1 MKKIIYIGLI
11 MLATLSFWSCDSF
24 LDSQSYTKKDSG
36 NVPTT
41 VKDAE
46 QMLTGIYSTL
56 QKTVGNVVE
65 THFYMSELAS
75 DERFGGGGE
84 NDKDM
89 QGLDR
94 LMNTKPNRFGN
105 FWSTRYQGI
114 YRANLAISSM
124 DKCIECSDAQK
135 KQYLGETYFL
145 RALFYFELI
154 QMFGE
159 VPLVL
164 GTEPT
169 NNPKAPADEVYAQI
183 TYDLIQAIDMM
194 YNRPPIATESGHTT
208 KWAAEALMARVFL
221 FYTGY
226 YNKESLPVAGENGGS
241 VTKSQVIGW
250 LEDCISNSGHG
261 LLSDFRNL
269 WPYGNEFTS
278 PNYKYAKDNN
288 LQWAGDGNKETVFAV
303 KFSVKALH
311 DNPMGTG
318 PGPGHSN
325 QFALHFGLRG
335 PNGEGG
341 TFPFGVGWGA
351 GPVNS
356 ILWDDW
362 RGAEPNDIRRVA
374 SILDVNSETN
384 GYTWGADNQMEE
396 TGYWQK
402 KYVPIKAYNRET
414 GALDISYSVQ
424 KDNYQGGDF
433 QLANTQDL
441 ILIRFADVLLMHS
454 ELKQDAANMNLVRAR
469 VGLPAVAY
477 SLDAIKRERRFEL
490 AFEGVRWFDI
500 MRWGDA
506 PALLAKQEGITLK
519 NKNVDVVNKSFGG
532 GYKARYEATGGFWPI
547 PETQI
552 SLSEGVL
559 VQNKG
564 WGTPDAEFTGW

>member
-1 MKKIIYIGLI
+1 MKKIIYTGLVI
-11 MLATLSFWSCDSF
+11 FLTLSFWSCDGF
-24 LDSQSYTKKDSG
+24 LDTQNYTKKDSG

-56 QKTVGNVVE
+56 QKAVITPVE
-65 THFYMSELAS
+65 THFYMAELAS

-105 FWSTRYQGI
+105 FWSDRYQGI
-114 YRANLAISSM
+114 YRANLAITTM
-124 DKCIECSDAQK
+124 DKCSECTDDQK
-135 KQYLGETYFL
+135 KQYLGEAYFL

-159 VPLVL
+159 VPLV
-164 GTEPT
+164 TQPEPV

-183 TYDLIQAIDMM
+183 TYDLIQAIDLM
-194 YNRPPIATESGHTT
+194 YNRPPTAAESGHAT

-221 FYTGY
+221 FYTGF
-226 YNKESLPVAGENGGS
+226 YNKESLPVAGENGGN
-241 VTKSQVIGW
+241 VTKSQVITW

-261 LLSDFRNL
+261 LISDFRNL
-269 WPYGNEFTS
+269 WPYGNEFTAPDYS
-278 PNYKYAKDNN
+278 YAKDNN
-288 LQWAGDGNKETVFAV
+288 LHWAGDGNKETVFAI
-303 KFSVKALH
+303 KFSVKGAWEEA
-311 DNPMGTG
+311 NSIGQ
-318 PGPGHSN
+318 SN
-325 QFALHFGLRG
+325 QYALHFGLRG
-335 PNGEGG
+335 PNGDAG
-341 TFPFGVGWGA
+341 TFPFGVGWGG
-351 GPVNS
+351 GPVNPT
-356 ILWDDW
+356 LWDDW

-374 SILDVNSETN
+374 SIMNVETETTD
-384 GYTWGADNQMEE
+384 YVWGADNQMEE
-396 TGYWQK
+396 TGFWQK
-402 KYVPIKAYNRET
+402 KYIPIKAYNKET
-414 GALDISYSVQ
+414 GELDISYTVQ
-424 KDNYQGGDF
+424 KDNYQGGDY

-454 ELKQDAANMNLVRAR
+454 ELKQDATSMNLVRAR

-477 SLDAIKRERRFEL
+477 SLDAIKKERRFEL

-506 PALLAKQEGITLK
+506 PALLAKQEGVSFK
-519 NKNVDVVNKSFGG
+519 NKNVAAINKAFGG

-564 WGTPDAEFTGW
+564 WGIPNAEFTGW